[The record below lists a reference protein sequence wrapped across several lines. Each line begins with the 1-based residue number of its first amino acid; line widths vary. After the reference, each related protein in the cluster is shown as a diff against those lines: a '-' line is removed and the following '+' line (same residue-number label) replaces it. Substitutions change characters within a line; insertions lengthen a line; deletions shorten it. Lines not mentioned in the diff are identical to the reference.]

1 MSLSDVTVP
10 RPDDASVRLLD
21 TLFGAG
27 WEALV
32 PGDGAAAATNIL
44 FNLLGYFNSIA
55 LAAVSILLLWIM
67 TRGIVGTAHDGRPLG
82 RAYHTFWTP
91 LRLAFSTSLLA
102 PVGPGGISLMQMAL
116 LWTLGQSIAMANT
129 GWALVLDKLVDSGG
143 MVVAEAPSSV
153 EESTR
158 QVACGIL
165 RARAWARAKALD
177 GQHEEPGALLSYEF
191 VPGGEGGAYILTFLP
206 TGGYDLGEFGRI
218 HLPCP
223 GGKNEVCQTRLT
235 ALTRLAQEMDSLAA
249 RLADPYQQAPSVSD
263 FLRAVEAHDAA
274 VIPHLGAWLQAQNS
288 QLGQDLRQFANQAK
302 IDGWASAG
310 SYYWTISRLHERARR
325 VVLAIPT
332 MQEPNISGIFTGDP
346 MWDLPSTALA
356 RTDSY
361 VKMTQAARI
370 AAAQT
375 GGGDAWNDRLY
386 QFFGRA
392 VTWQVDAVAR
402 RMGSGDPVIT
412 LADLGGTI
420 INGGL
425 VAGTGYLGAVALAG
439 AAKGHSDSL
448 AGRAL
453 GLLTLGASHAAV
465 SGADAVIREIG
476 GIVRAALISLMGLG
490 FFLAYY
496 LPSIPYIL
504 WICAVV
510 SWLVVVVE
518 SLVAAP
524 LWVAAHALPEGEGLA
539 GERARQGYMLYLG
552 ILIRP
557 MLMVAGL
564 VAALALI
571 KTVGAF
577 VGVGFSTFA
586 AGLSVED
593 PRGLISTVALT
604 VILGGLLVVLSHKIF
619 GLINW
624 LPERVIC
631 WIGQQRHDLG
641 EASDEART
649 SHTFAGVITKSEHA
663 AGVGGR
669 AGVGAGQAPSRDN
682 GQSGVKVSD
691 DDLAMTSVDV
701 PADPQRKNNDSTT

>member
-1 MSLSDVTVP
+1 MSLSNVAVP

-21 TLFGAG
+21 TLFGTG

-32 PGDGAAAATNIL
+32 PGEGATEAANIL
-44 FNLLGYFNSIA
+44 FNLLGYFNTIA
-55 LAAVSILLLWIM
+55 MAAIAVLWVWIM
-67 TRGIVGTAHDGRPLG
+67 TRGVIGTAHEGRPLG

-91 LRLAFSTSLLA
+91 LRLAFANALIA
-102 PVGPGGISLMQMAL
+102 PVGPGGISLMQMGL
-116 LWTLGQSIAMANT
+116 LWTLAQSIALANT

-143 MVVAEAPSSV
+143 MIVAEAPASV

-158 QVACGIL
+158 QVAGGIL
-165 RARAWARAKALD
+165 RARTWARAKALS
-177 GQHEEPGALLSYEF
+177 GEHEEPGALLHYEF
-191 VPGGEGGAYILTFLP
+191 VPSGDGGAYVLTFLP
-206 TGGYDLGEFGRI
+206 SGGYSPGEFGRI

-223 GGKNEVCQTRLT
+223 GGQNEVCQTRLA
-235 ALTRLAQEMDSLAA
+235 ALTRLAQEMDALAA
-249 RLADPYQQAPSVSD
+249 RLADPALEMPSASD

-274 VIPHLGAWLQAQNS
+274 VVPRLGAWLEAQDS
-288 QLGQDLRQFANQAK
+288 QLVQDLRQFAAQAK
-302 IDGWASAG
+302 TDGWAAAG

-325 VVLAIPT
+325 VVLAGPT
-332 MQEPNISGIFTGDP
+332 MQEPNIAGIAAGYPGDLVP
-346 MWDLPSTALA
+346 EALSRA
-356 RTDSY
+356 DSY
-361 VKMTQAARI
+361 WEMTQAGRI
-370 AAAQT
+370 AAART
-375 GGGDAWNDRLY
+375 GGGDAWNDQLF

-420 INGGL
+420 ITGGMM
-425 VAGTGYLGAVALAG
+425 AGTGYLGAVALTG
-439 AAKGHSDSL
+439 AAQGHSDSL
-448 AGRAL
+448 AGKVVGLVSL
-453 GLLTLGASHAAV
+453 GTTSAAV
-465 SGADAVIREIG
+465 ASAAAVVREIG

-539 GERARQGYMLYLG
+539 GERAKQGYMLFLG

-577 VGVGFSTFA
+577 VGAGFSTFA

-604 VILGGLLVVLSHKIF
+604 VILGGLFVVLSHKIF
-619 GLINW
+619 GLITW

-649 SHTFAGVITKSEHA
+649 SHTFAGVITKSEGA
-663 AGVGGR
+663 ANAGGR
-669 AGVGAGQAPSRDN
+669 AGGAPGGQPAAPH
-682 GQSGVKVSD
+682 GLGALKISD
-691 DDLAMTSVDV
+691 ADLAMQAT
-701 PADPQRKNNDSTT
+701 ATPQRDRNDSTT